1 MLLLFTPIKH
11 GAIISPMSS
20 ITIPAR
26 ANAHPH
32 LRPLN
37 ILRDLPAVAD
47 LIETCFSSTMDN
59 DGKRY
64 VQDMRRAGSDNSFTR
79 WANRAADTTSL
90 PLSGYVWE
98 ENGRV
103 VGNASLIPFRHN
115 KQRIYLIA
123 NIATHPDHRRKGIA
137 RALTE
142 RAMQHA
148 HEKKVNNIWLHVRED
163 NPGAIDLYTKLGFIE
178 RARRTSWQA
187 GTDSH
192 APTLQTDI
200 VITSRQPND
209 WQTQLGWLSRLYPNL
224 LSWHRNWTFSALRPG
239 FWNWL
244 YLFFVDMNIRQ
255 WAAIRRDNPS
265 TGTGTK
271 MEAALAW
278 IPYGRGESLFAATGE
293 QSDPDALTALLLQ
306 ARRELFHIYPQ
317 IALEFPAGEFD
328 NAIKAAG
335 FKSLRTLIW
344 MQATS

>member
-1 MLLLFTPIKH
+1 M
-11 GAIISPMSS
+11 AS

-26 ANAHPH
+26 AEAHPN

-59 DGKRY
+59 EGRRY
-64 VQDMRRAGSDNSFTR
+64 VQDMRRAGNDNSFIK
-79 WANRAADTTSL
+79 WANRAAETTSL

-98 ENGRV
+98 ENSKII
-103 VGNASLIPFRHN
+103 GNASLVPFKHS

-123 NIATHPDHRRKGIA
+123 NIAVHPDHRRKGIA

-142 RAMQHA
+142 RAMHHA

-163 NPGAIDLYTKLGFIE
+163 NPGAIDLYAKLGFIE

-187 GTDSH
+187 NTDSH
-192 APTLQTDI
+192 APMPQTDI
-200 VITSRQPND
+200 VLTDRHPND
-209 WQTQLGWLSRLYPNL
+209 WQIQLNWLSRIYPERL
-224 LSWHRNWTFSALRPG
+224 AWHRNWSFTSLRPG

-244 YLFFVDMNIRQ
+244 YLLFVDINIRQ
-255 WAAIRRDNPS
+255 WAAARNNQ
-265 TGTGTK
+265 
-271 MEAALAW
+271 MQAALAW

-293 QSDPDALTALLLQ
+293 RSDPEALTALLIQ
-306 ARRELFHIYPQ
+306 ARRDLSNSFPTL
-317 IALEFPAGEFD
+317 ALEFPSGEFD
-328 NAIKAAG
+328 GAIQAAG